1 MLFKYKI
8 KLDIE
13 VEFDAPLLGVDTTKG
28 KRNRTDM
35 IAKATLAEMIRLKP
49 TSYVS
54 VDRVI
59 EEDGLNGTINGEIM
73 LRSARMIEED
83 KNK

>member
-8 KLDIE
+8 KLEVE

-28 KRNRTDM
+28 KRNQTDM
-35 IAKATLAEMIRLKP
+35 IAKTTLAEMIRLKT
-49 TSYVS
+49 TSYVG

-59 EEDGLNGTINGEIM
+59 EQDGLNGSIVGEITM
-73 LRSARMIEED
+73 RSARMIEQD

>member
-8 KLDIE
+8 KLEVE

-49 TSYVS
+49 TSYVG

-59 EEDGLNGTINGEIM
+59 EQDGLNGTIVGEITM
-73 LRSARMIEED
+73 RSARMIEQD

>member
-8 KLDIE
+8 KLEVE

-35 IAKATLAEMIRLKP
+35 IAKTTLAELIRYKT
-49 TSYVS
+49 TSYVG

-59 EEDGLNGTINGEIM
+59 DEDNLKGTIVGDVT
-73 LRSARMIEED
+73 LRSANMLKQD
-83 KNK
+83 K

>member
-8 KLDIE
+8 KLEVE

-28 KRNRTDM
+28 KRNQTDM
-35 IAKATLAEMIRLKP
+35 IAKTTLAEMIRLKT
-49 TSYVS
+49 TSYVG

-59 EEDGLNGTINGEIM
+59 EQDGLNGTIVGEITM
-73 LRSARMIEED
+73 RSARMIEQD